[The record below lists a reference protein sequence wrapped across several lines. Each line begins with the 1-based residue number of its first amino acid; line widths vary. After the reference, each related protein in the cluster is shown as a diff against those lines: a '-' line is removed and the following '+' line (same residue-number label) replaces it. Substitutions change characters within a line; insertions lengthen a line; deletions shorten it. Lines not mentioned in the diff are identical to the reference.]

1 MTLNPKPQTDA
12 IYKVQNSSPS
22 KNPYPQVHVITPKV
36 LPFPFTSRFH
46 MENQIATTITTI
58 QYRRVPR
65 PWQQTT
71 PLKFHSL
78 SSSFFTRFSSHDS
91 LHFYNLKP
99 RINPSSTHRLPHCST
114 ASHLDRKF
122 DIKTHEKYA
131 LFSLSRARALRPRS
145 GHRIA
150 YRRRRRRWCEPPGPG
165 WAPPRRWPPPP
176 TPSPAPP
183 SSTEAPSSKTSPAST
198 PSQQKN
204 TPSTPSTPRRRHQQ
218 CKRASRGPPR
228 QWPSAPSSPLRTEAE
243 AAREL
248 AASGFFFFFFF
259 YGCALGG
266 EARRGE
272 ARRRESRGGGGRRG
286 EASRGR
292 RRRRNGWGD
301 GRNGGDA
308 LAFWELNVGNLLRF
322 ESIFTTPPPV
332 VSRVWKKFPFLC
344 GGCRRV

>member
-46 MENQIATTITTI
+46 MENQFATTSTTLL
-58 QYRRVPR
+58 YRRVPS
-65 PWQQTT
+65 PCQQTT

-99 RINPSSTHRLPHCST
+99 RINPSSAHRLPHCST
-114 ASHLDRKF
+114 ASPLDRKF

-165 WAPPRRWPPPP
+165 CAPPRR
-176 TPSPAPP
+176 
-183 SSTEAPSSKTSPAST
+183 
-198 PSQQKN
+198 
-204 TPSTPSTPRRRHQQ
+204 
-218 CKRASRGPPR
+218 
-228 QWPSAPSSPLRTEAE
+228 
-243 AAREL
+243 
-248 AASGFFFFFFF
+248 
-259 YGCALGG
+259 
-266 EARRGE
+266 
-272 ARRRESRGGGGRRG
+272 
-286 EASRGR
+286 
-292 RRRRNGWGD
+292 
-301 GRNGGDA
+301 
-308 LAFWELNVGNLLRF
+308 
-322 ESIFTTPPPV
+322 
-332 VSRVWKKFPFLC
+332 
-344 GGCRRV
+344 